1 MILIITPLLGAFR
14 NYVKY
19 KYFKPF
25 IFIRTPILYFF
36 IYIIFQTRNIWK
48 ILILERWFMLIY
60 KSIISIIRDDYH
72 IKKTK
77 YIQKYNL
84 KY

>member
-1 MILIITPLLGAFR
+1 MIIFITPVLGAFR

-19 KYFKPF
+19 KQLKLFV
-25 IFIRTPILYFF
+25 FIRTPVLYFF
-36 IYIIFQTRNIWK
+36 ILMIFQTKNIWK

-60 KSIISIIRDDYH
+60 KSIVSIIRNDY
-72 IKKTK
+72 IKKKKK

>member
-1 MILIITPLLGAFR
+1 MIIFITPLLGAFR

-19 KYFKPF
+19 KQFKSL
-25 IFIRTPILYFF
+25 IFIRTPVLYFF
-36 IYIIFQTRNIWK
+36 ILIIFQTKNIWK

-60 KSIISIIRDDYH
+60 KSIISIIKNDYH
-72 IKKTK
+72 KKKEK
-77 YIQKYNL
+77 YIKKYNL